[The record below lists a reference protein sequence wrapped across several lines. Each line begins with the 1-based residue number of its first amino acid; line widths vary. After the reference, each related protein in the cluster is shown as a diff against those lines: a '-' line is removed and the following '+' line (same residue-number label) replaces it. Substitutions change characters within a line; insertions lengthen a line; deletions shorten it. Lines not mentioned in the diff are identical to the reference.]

1 MMAREV
7 LVKSVE
13 ELRVKLKEHKELLEA
28 VTRENSEGIVTQ
40 CEMDCPH
47 RQELAQTLLEAIEI
61 LEETKKAF
69 KSKQLEML
77 RKKLIQVLA
86 NNARS

>member
-1 MMAREV
+1 MPRDV
-7 LVKSVE
+7 LAKSVE
-13 ELRVKLKEHKELLEA
+13 ELRAKLKEHEELLDA
-28 VTRENSEGIVTQ
+28 VTKESSDSILTQ

-47 RQELAQTLLEAIEI
+47 RQELAETLLEAIEI

-77 RKKLIQVLA
+77 RKKLIRVLA
-86 NNARS
+86 NNVRS

>member
-1 MMAREV
+1 MTAHDV
-7 LVKSVE
+7 LVKSVA
-13 ELRVKLKEHKELLEA
+13 ELRFKLKEHEELLNA
-28 VTRENSEGIVTQ
+28 MTRENGQGILTQ

-47 RQELAQTLLEAIEI
+47 RQELAQTVLEAIEV

-77 RKKLIQVLA
+77 RKKLIRVLA
-86 NNARS
+86 DNIRT